1 MDVILLT
8 FDSVNYT
15 MMTESK
21 LIEKGYTIKTIPT
34 PREISRSCGLSI
46 MLNKEFLEE
55 MIELKKE
62 LPIGYIWKYKKE
74 EGIVEVE
81 RAY

>member
-15 MMTESK
+15 MMTESA
-21 LIEKGYTIKTIPT
+21 LEEKGYSIKTIPT

-46 MLNKEFLEE
+46 MMNKEYLED
-55 MIELKKE
+55 MVNLKKQ

-74 EGIVEVE
+74 NGNVEVE
-81 RAY
+81 KVD